1 MKVLFLLHSSGSGE
15 GSSIAALGI
24 MSQLKRH
31 GMEVHAVCPKDGEMI
46 RKLAEI
52 GIDTTVI
59 RYGNALYPKVFTI
72 KSFLSWPKRF
82 FELLWH
88 NHIAEHTLEQLVKD
102 FKPDVIHTN
111 VGVLRVGYYVAKKL
125 GIPHV
130 WHIRETEVG
139 LNSSHYPSL
148 AFQKRLLSCNCFNIA
163 ITNEVKGFYSLNDRN
178 SAVVYDGVFPSK
190 LSIPSVVEKQNYFL
204 FVGRV
209 IQSKGA
215 DWAVEAFMKISER
228 QPEMGL
234 WLAGSISSSFASRL
248 IESVKESPFSDKIKF
263 LGPRSDI
270 YALMSEAQAVLV
282 PSLLEGFGFI
292 TVESMLNRTI
302 VIGRNTGGTK
312 EQFDKGLSM
321 TGQEIALRC
330 ETVDEMARHM
340 ADVCMNGQAYYA
352 DMIDRAEKVVREMYT
367 IENNANQIIEI
378 YKKITRK

>member
-1 MKVLFLLHSSGSGE
+1 MRVLFLLHSSGSGE
-15 GSSIAALGI
+15 GSSIAALSI
-24 MSQLKRH
+24 MSQLKH
-31 GMEVHAVCPKDGEMI
+31 QGIEVNAVCPNEGEMS

-52 GIDTTVI
+52 GINTTVI
-59 RYGNALYPKVFTI
+59 RYGNALYPKVYTV
-72 KSFLSWPKRF
+72 KSFLSWLIRF
-82 FELLWH
+82 FKLLWR
-88 NHIAEHTLEQLVKD
+88 NHIAEHKLEQLAKD
-102 FKPDVIHTN
+102 YKPDVIHTN

-130 WHIRETEVG
+130 WHIRETEFG
-139 LNSSHYPSL
+139 LNSRHYPSL
-148 AFQKRLLSCNCFNIA
+148 AFQKGLLSSNFLNIA
-163 ITNEVKGFYSLNDRN
+163 ITNEVKGFYSLSDTN
-178 SAVVYDGVFPSK
+178 STVVYDGVFPSK
-190 LSIPSVVEKQNYFL
+190 LCIPSVVEKQNYFL

-228 QPEMGL
+228 NPEMEL
-234 WLAGSISSSFASRL
+234 WLVGSISSSFASRL
-248 IESVKESPFSDKIKF
+248 IESVKESPFSEKIKF

-330 ETVDEMARHM
+330 ETVYEMARHM
-340 ADVCMNGQAYYA
+340 EDVCKNGQAYYA
-352 DMIDRAEKVVREMYT
+352 DMIDRAEKVVREMYS
-367 IENNANQIIEI
+367 IEQNANQIIKI
-378 YKKITRK
+378 YKKIAK

>member
-1 MKVLFLLHSSGSGE
+1 MRVLFLLHSSGSGE

-24 MSQLKRH
+24 MSQMKHHR
-31 GMEVHAVCPKDGEMI
+31 MEVHAVCPKDGEMI

-88 NHIAEHTLEQLVKD
+88 NHIAEHKLEQLVKD

-139 LNSSHYPSL
+139 LNSRHYPSL

-163 ITNEVKGFYSLNDRN
+163 ITNEVKGFYSLSDTY

-190 LSIPSVVEKQNYFL
+190 LSIPSVVEKQKYFL

-215 DWAVEAFMKISER
+215 DWAVEAFKKISGIH
-228 QPEMGL
+228 PEMEL
-234 WLAGSISSSFASRL
+234 WLAGSISSPFALRL
-248 IESVKESPFSDKIKF
+248 IDSIKGTPFSEKIKF

-321 TGQEIALRC
+321 TGHEIALRC

-340 ADVCMNGQAYYA
+340 ADVCKNGQAYYA